1 MDASVDA
8 SRAPGDT
15 RRHHLHRDHRAPSE
29 RGILSKCRQFRPG
42 PGSEGGSRHRVAT
55 GADVDHGPVG
65 GVHGGTGSTATSGCC
80 LAGAPPR
87 AGDPPQDDQPWLLE
101 VRQPQGPTP
110 QDYHG
115 AGCPQAGLWDDR
127 TLAAE
132 RGDRRHP
139 VTQGRAGVLPL
150 RATHR
155 RESPQVDD
163 RDAPTGPAR
172 SSGRS
177 WMIGWRRTQHP
188 DPARRALAPGSH
200 SSAVPSSRT
209 RQAAPRTYTLPASQ
223 IIEAKR
229 AGSRQSRADRSPV
242 EGRAWHQV
250 LRNAVGGMHRL
261 NHLLAQ
267 HPHLGTRDQGNGHR
281 ALGNTGRSVVELDWH
296 AQERP
301 ADAQHPGPPAVPP
314 HRSPARSAP
323 PARRYCARASP
334 PARQPSARRRHHRW
348 PTA

>member
-1 MDASVDA
+1 MA
-8 SRAPGDT
+8 
-15 RRHHLHRDHRAPSE
+15 
-29 RGILSKCRQFRPG
+29 
-42 PGSEGGSRHRVAT
+42 
-55 GADVDHGPVG
+55 VG
-65 GVHGGTGSTATSGCC
+65 GPSTT
-80 LAGAPPR
+80 R
-87 AGDPPQDDQPWLLE
+87 TDP
-101 VRQPQGPTP
+101 
-110 QDYHG
+110 
-115 AGCPQAGLWDDR
+115 AGLSRCGMPAGWPLGRR